1 MKLPNGF
8 GSVYKLSGNRR
19 NPWCARKTVGW
30 TFDEEKEKSYPIYAF
45 VGYYASR
52 KEALTALSEYNKDPY
67 DLHHDTITFAEV
79 FEKWSAE
86 HFPTVSESNCKG
98 YRASFRSCQKI
109 HNMKMVEIKLDHL
122 QMTVDQSG
130 KNTPTLK
137 KMKIRSEV
145 S

>member
-52 KEALTALSEYNKDPY
+52 KEALTALTEYNKDPY
-67 DLHHDTITFAEV
+67 DLHHATITFAEV

-98 YRASFRSCQKI
+98 YRA
-109 HNMKMVEIKLDHL
+109 
-122 QMTVDQSG
+122 
-130 KNTPTLK
+130 
-137 KMKIRSEV
+137 
-145 S
+145 